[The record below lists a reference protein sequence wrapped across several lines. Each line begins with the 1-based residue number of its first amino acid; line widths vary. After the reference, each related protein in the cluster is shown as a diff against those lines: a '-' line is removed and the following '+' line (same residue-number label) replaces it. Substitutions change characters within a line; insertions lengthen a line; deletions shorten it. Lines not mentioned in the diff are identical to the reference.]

1 MLETDSAIPSPR
13 DLDPR
18 VSARLEQVIMKC
30 LRSDPEKRYADAIA
44 LQEEILSSL
53 PGFGRGRIL
62 PEHPAPAAA
71 GP

>member
-1 MLETDSAIPSPR
+1 
-13 DLDPR
+13 
-18 VSARLEQVIMKC
+18 MKC